1 MFQGSMIAIARI
13 VSGATATLLLCCTV
27 VAAPISVT
35 SLADDVFV
43 SATGQTFSDAALTVP
58 VSPTYCTL
66 RMAIAAAN
74 LDAAIGGCAAGSGT
88 DAITFAAA
96 LNLTTATPGTIT
108 LSQVSM
114 SEAPANF
121 GIVLPATPT
130 WLLVISTPM
139 TITGPA
145 AGSAALTVNGGGL
158 ASTTAIGRRSIL
170 VSDGL
175 GTTDSPAS
183 ISAMSLKEGRNVGGG
198 GGCLF
203 SRESLTLTDVR
214 FEGCEAVGS
223 SPSNTV
229 GGGALGV
236 AVTGVTDLRPNVTLT
251 NVKFIGNRSV
261 HGSAGAANTSCC
273 GAASLGGGT
282 TNLIGNVTIADS
294 QFIGNSAE
302 GIGALRIGNG
312 GNVTITNT
320 QLISNTA
327 TTGNVGAM
335 VISGMTGTVTLNH
348 GGVLGNVALNGRR
361 GGVQITTVGTAV
373 ASGDAVSISD
383 WSFIGNLA
391 ASDIGGLDIL
401 TDNFDAGGNCLYNN
415 LKNVNLNGVYFEKN
429 IASKATGGFRVACSG
444 NVALSNIELR
454 FNEVGGL
461 SVAGSGGNS
470 AGQLFDVAAVTM
482 SNIQIVGNKTYAG
495 TIIPP
500 ATNNG
505 GYGVFSVF
513 GPPFASP
520 SLTYP
525 LAHSFSGTRFLVK
538 DNWAEENEAGIS
550 LRPNG
555 AGINYSLSDS
565 SFVGNRAKGITGVFL
580 NATGNYTVSNS
591 TFSGN
596 VSTAGSGPVFV
607 NAHSSGGTNAV
618 TLRGITSA
626 RNSASTAPIS
636 VSAFNPT
643 GGATTASAAV
653 AISNAI
659 LGQYQFA
666 NGAPGFFPPQTGVT
680 YSVANSIIETYDVNN
695 MPAGIC
701 GVAGV
706 VCNVDAKL
714 EGLAD
719 NGGSPITSYTH
730 ALRAGS
736 PALDAGDSTGAPAFD
751 QRGSGFPRIVNGAV
765 DIGAFESPVLAAVLP
780 CKLDM
785 DGDNQVRANKEG
797 LVLLRAMLG
806 FSGSNVVNG
815 TGISQGQWDTVRNNL
830 NANCGTS
837 FAP

>member
-1 MFQGSMIAIARI
+1 MFLCKSMTAMRRALL
-13 VSGATATLLLCCTV
+13 VGMVAFVAQAATAATITV
-27 VAAPISVT
+27 N
-35 SLADDVFV
+35 SLADPGDG
-43 SATGQTFSDAALTVP
+43 TT
-58 VSPTYCTL
+58 CTL
-66 RMAIAAAN
+66 RQAISAAN
-74 LDAAIGGCAAGSGT
+74 TNAAVGTCTPGDDIGGSDAIVFSGT
-88 DAITFAAA
+88 
-96 LNLTTATPGTIT
+96 LNLTPATPGTIT
-108 LSQVSM
+108 LDQSSM
-114 SEAPANF
+114 NEAPANF
-121 GIVLPATPT
+121 GIVPPV

-139 TITGPA
+139 SITGP
-145 AGSAALTVNGGGL
+145 GSGALTVNGGGL
-158 ASTTAIGRRSIL
+158 GTTAIGRRTLL
-170 VSDGL
+170 VTDGI
-175 GTTDSPAS
+175 GSTDLA
-183 ISAMSLKEGRNVGGG
+183 IAITGMSFKEGRSVGGG
-198 GGCLF
+198 GGCIF
-203 SRESLTLTDVR
+203 ARESLTLTDVR
-214 FEGCEAVGS
+214 FEACEAVGS

-236 AVTGVTDLRPNVTLT
+236 AVTGVTDLRPNVALT

-302 GIGALRIGNG
+302 GVGALRIGNG
-312 GNVTITNT
+312 GNVSITNT

-327 TTGNVGAM
+327 TSGNVGAM
-335 VISGMTGTVTLNH
+335 SISGMTGTVTLNG
-348 GGVLGNVALNGRR
+348 GGVLGNASLLGRR
-361 GGVQITTVGTAV
+361 GGVQISTVGTSV
-373 ASGDAVSISD
+373 ASGNVVSISD

-391 ASDIGGLDIL
+391 ASDLGGLDIL
-401 TDNFDAGGNCLYNN
+401 TDNFDANGNCLYNN

-429 IASKATGGFRVACSG
+429 IANKATGGLRIACSG
-444 NVALSNIELR
+444 NATLTDIDMLN
-454 FNEVGGL
+454 NEVGGL

-470 AGQLFDVAAVTM
+470 AGQIFDVATLTM
-482 SNIQIVGNKTYAG
+482 SNIRIISNRTFAG
-495 TIIPP
+495 TITPP
-500 ATNNG
+500 ATQNG
-505 GYGVFSVF
+505 GFAVFTII

-525 LAHSFSGTRFLVK
+525 LAHSFTGTRFLVK
-538 DNWAEENEAGIS
+538 DNWASENEAGVS

-555 AGINYSLSDS
+555 AGVNYSLSDS
-565 SFVGNRAKGITGVFL
+565 SFVGNRAKGITGIFL

-596 VSTAGSGPVFV
+596 TSTAGAGPVFV
-607 NAHSSGGTNAV
+607 NTHSSAGPNAV

-636 VSAFNPT
+636 VGAFNPA

-653 AISNAI
+653 AISNTI
-659 LGQYQFA
+659 LGQYQFT
-666 NGAPGFFPPQTGVT
+666 NGAPGSFPTQAGVT
-680 YSVANSIIETYDVNN
+680 YTVANSIVETYDGNN

-706 VCNVDAKL
+706 LCNVDAKL

-736 PALDAGDSTGAPAFD
+736 PALDAGSGAGAPAFD
-751 QRGSGFPRIVNGAV
+751 QRGTGFPRIVNGAI

-815 TGISQGQWDTVRNNL
+815 TGISQGQWDAVRNNL